1 MPTLL
6 TSNDIQKRIKTADP
20 EAVCQAQDTYG
31 NGYHFNIVVQSPRFC
46 GQTTLNQQK
55 SILNLF
61 QPELRSGA
69 LHAVS
74 IKTHEIK

>member
-6 TSNDIQKRIKTADP
+6 TSTDIQQRIQKADP
-20 EAVCQAQDTYG
+20 EAVCQVQDTYG
-31 NGYHFNIVVQSPRFC
+31 NGYHFNIVVQSPRFS
-46 GQTTLNQQK
+46 GQTLLRQQQ

-74 IKTHEIK
+74 VKTKAT